1 MPFGDGIVISV
12 ISTIAASFANRV
24 NEYVAGRPDYPLELL
39 DDLPLA
45 DTIIEVGAGTGKFTR
60 LLALTGKRILAV
72 EPIEAMADRIRID
85 RPPGVEVFVGTA
97 EAIPVSDGVAGLV
110 CCATAFHWFDY
121 ELATS
126 EILRVLEDGGTL
138 TLLWNVRNDRVPWVA
153 EYCKLIDS
161 HYAGNSPRQSSAE
174 WRAIF
179 DDVRFECVARK
190 TYPLMHSMPRHGIVD
205 RALSHAFIAALNP
218 HDQEIVRNRIVE
230 LIENDPAL
238 VGRDEVEFPY
248 VTKLYVFKKR
258 S

>member
-1 MPFGDGIVISV
+1 M

-24 NEYVAGRPDYPLELL
+24 NEYVAGRPDYPLALL

-72 EPIEAMADRIRID
+72 EPIEAMAARIRID
-85 RPPGVEVFVGTA
+85 RPPGVEVFAGTA

-126 EILRVLEDGGTL
+126 EILRVLEVGGAL
-138 TLLWNVRNDRVPWVA
+138 ALIWNVRNERVPWVA
-153 EYCKLIDS
+153 AYCKLIDS
-161 HYAGNSPRQSSAE
+161 YGGDSPRQSSAE

-179 DDVRFECVARK
+179 RDIRFECVARK
-190 TYPLMHSMPRHGIVD
+190 TYPLMHSMPRHRIAD

-218 HDQEIVRNRIVE
+218 DDQESVRNKIAE
-230 LIENDPAL
+230 LIESDPAL
-238 VGRDEVEFPY
+238 VGRDEIEFPY
-248 VTKLYVFKKR
+248 VTELYVFRKQ